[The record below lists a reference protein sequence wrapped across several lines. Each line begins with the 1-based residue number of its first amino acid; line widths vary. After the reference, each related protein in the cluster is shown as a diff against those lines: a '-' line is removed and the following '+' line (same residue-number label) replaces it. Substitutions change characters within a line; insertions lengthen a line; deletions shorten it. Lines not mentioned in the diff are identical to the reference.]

1 MTLKTR
7 YRRSESDLI
16 LVTPEEIWSYCIP
29 ITSDVVHYD
38 RNWDSTNSGIKKG
51 RNILHCG
58 TLEHSQT
65 KKNIKK
71 VHKVKSYIKQKGC
84 KYNTQLLEKLMS
96 DPSSGTFSQ
105 CEKRHSY

>member
-1 MTLKTR
+1 MVFFSKVILQFKVQQNKITVLKRKRTDLILKTR

-38 RNWDSTNSGIKKG
+38 RNWGSTNSGIKKG

-65 KKNIKK
+65 KKNKK
-71 VHKVKSYIKQKGC
+71 
-84 KYNTQLLEKLMS
+84 
-96 DPSSGTFSQ
+96 GT
-105 CEKRHSY
+105 